1 MEFTKKN
8 EPYSPTGVAEFHNN
22 KFNNTNVN
30 NKKIVKSI
38 ENLAD
43 ELIENIENFQKEK
56 IDKCENKD
64 DKCLL
69 INEYLKNIIIIIN
82 VNRNLCSA
90 EKVRVK
96 GINNKLITD
105 EDLKIGYKEF
115 VEMMGELNEII
126 LLQNNNEILEK
137 LKKLVAKYKYN
148 FFFEK
153 KNIVIGSKVK
163 AKEYR
168 PNNEGKIIAKIYNIE
183 YANGNAK
190 NINSNL
196 IKPVYEL
203 KFKGGKNKTKKQV
216 KNKSKRKQ
224 IKKQTKKK
232 NKTKK
237 VKKTNRKNSRYI
249 KRK

>member
-8 EPYSPTGVAEFHNN
+8 EPGSPTGVAEFHNN
-22 KFNNTNVN
+22 KFNNTNGN
-30 NKKIVKSI
+30 NKKISI
-38 ENLAD
+38 EDLAD
-43 ELIENIENFQKEK
+43 ELIKNIEKFQKEE

-64 DKCLL
+64 DECLL

-82 VNRNLCSA
+82 VNRNICSA

-96 GINNKLITD
+96 GINNKLIT
-105 EDLKIGYKEF
+105 ENDLKIGCKEF
-115 VEMMGELNEII
+115 VKMMGELNNII
-126 LLQNNNEILEK
+126 LLQNNNEILEQ
-137 LKKLVAKYKYN
+137 LKGLVVEYKYN

-163 AKEYR
+163 AKEHR
-168 PNNEGKIIAKIYNIE
+168 PNNEGTIIAELYNIKYDNGSTE
-183 YANGNAK
+183 Y
-190 NINSNL
+190 INSNL
-196 IKPVYEL
+196 IKPEYEL